1 MRPDHPLANAFFKAL
16 RQDGNLHIAHGQLVT
31 LLLLLSND
39 RLFETESA
47 KQDSS
52 ERAKQLCS
60 KTHEHQ
66 QSYNAGIYLD

>member
-47 KQDSS
+47 KQD
-52 ERAKQLCS
+52 
-60 KTHEHQ
+60 
-66 QSYNAGIYLD
+66 